1 MDTAHANVTTD
12 TNNKS
17 CKILEI
23 CESWTK
29 QL

>member
-12 TNNKS
+12 TNNIG
-17 CKILEI
+17 CKILKI

-29 QL
+29 Q